1 MSECWVKVQMD
12 QARILEGGVSWKVWV
27 TDAPLLQALGF
38 TQVTHHPSTLGCP
51 TAQESLCKAELTTRQ
66 HTTRQ
71 LGARLHG
78 DLGGMS
84 AL

>member
-1 MSECWVKVQMD
+1 MLECWVKVQMD

-27 TDAPLLQALGF
+27 TDPPLLQALGF
-38 TQVTHHPSTLGCP
+38 TRVTHHPSTLGCP
-51 TAQESLCKAELTTRQ
+51 TAKAQESLCKAEL
-66 HTTRQ
+66 TTRQ